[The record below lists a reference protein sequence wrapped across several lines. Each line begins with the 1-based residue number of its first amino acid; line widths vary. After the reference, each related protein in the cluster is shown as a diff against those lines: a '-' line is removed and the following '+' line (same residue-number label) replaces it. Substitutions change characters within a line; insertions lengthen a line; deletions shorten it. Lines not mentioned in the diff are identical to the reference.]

1 MLEGSPMRALSAV
14 VLSVSLATTLGACV
28 TARPTPPSGAP
39 SDGLLLALSPASL
52 GRELHLA
59 QRVTVFR
66 GSSTWAFDAQLE
78 ADSTEVL
85 LAAFAMG
92 QTVARLRW
100 DGHALE
106 ETHSERTPDVIT
118 PARILSDVQ
127 LAFWPASAVRE
138 GLPAPFALEEKPG
151 ERLVRRDGAPFVSV
165 RWLEQTPT
173 SSRVELTHLTFGYR
187 LVIESKEAP

>member
-1 MLEGSPMRALSAV
+1 MRALWAV

-28 TARPTPPSGAP
+28 TARPIPASGAP
-39 SDGLLLALSPASL
+39 TEGLLLALSPASL

-78 ADSTEVL
+78 ADSSEVL
-85 LAAFAMG
+85 LAAFALG

-127 LAFWPASAVRE
+127 LAFWPADAVRA
-138 GLPAPFALEEKPG
+138 GLSPGFSLEEKPG
-151 ERLVRRDGAPFVSV
+151 ERLVRRDGVPFVTV
-165 RWLEQTPT
+165 RWLDETPS